1 MTTPHLGVELSR
13 LGYPRYANELR
24 ELHQTLNAFCNPQV
38 PGAEVPRCMSCTLEI
53 ELSYLRLRTTRPRVV
68 WEISP
73 LHGFTTMMILTAL
86 HLNNNSA
93 RLHSFDRHGGALVHV
108 TASKYPHLFP
118 LWTFHMGDV
127 AQRIELA
134 AAKSAG
140 NAHSAGDV
148 ESGALGRGDAFF
160 THVGAPRPEYLFLDS
175 YHSAQM
181 GTLYVD
187 HLLPAVQSVHTY
199 VSLHDVY
206 NPLFWTD
213 GVPSARLT

>member
-1 MTTPHLGVELSR
+1 MRTPHGCSETSGDRAPEARDTSRARAHFFFMTTPHLGVELSR

-108 TASKYPHLFP
+108 IRRPTMKHVTTSMPTPARH
-118 LWTFHMGDV
+118 
-127 AQRIELA
+127 QRRRQR
-134 AAKSAG
+134 
-140 NAHSAGDV
+140 
-148 ESGALGRGDAFF
+148 GA
-160 THVGAPRPEYLFLDS
+160 
-175 YHSAQM
+175 
-181 GTLYVD
+181 
-187 HLLPAVQSVHTY
+187 
-199 VSLHDVY
+199 
-206 NPLFWTD
+206 WTD
-213 GVPSARLT
+213 